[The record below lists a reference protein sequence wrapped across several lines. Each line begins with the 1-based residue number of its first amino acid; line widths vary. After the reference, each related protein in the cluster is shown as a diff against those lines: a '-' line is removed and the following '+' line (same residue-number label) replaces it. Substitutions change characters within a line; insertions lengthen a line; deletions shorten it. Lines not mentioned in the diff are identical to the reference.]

1 MSMTL
6 DQFNRRKTSLVKRL
20 ESGLAK
26 QFNAESFYLSVRAI
40 PAWDDNSR
48 YDWGVEFHNPHP
60 SDDYDGDEVMWYIY
74 DRLDAWYPH
83 SIPEVEELH
92 I

>member
-40 PAWDDNSR
+40 PACTR
-48 YDWGVEFHNPHP
+48 AMIMTG
-60 SDDYDGDEVMWYIY
+60 MK
-74 DRLDAWYPH
+74 
-83 SIPEVEELH
+83 
-92 I
+92 